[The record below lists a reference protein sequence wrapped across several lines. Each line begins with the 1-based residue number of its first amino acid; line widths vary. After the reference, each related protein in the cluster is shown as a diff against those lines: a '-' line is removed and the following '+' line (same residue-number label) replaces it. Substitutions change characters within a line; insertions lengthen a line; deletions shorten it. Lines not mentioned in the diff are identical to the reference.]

1 MNIIREIIS
10 FEEAAQIANASTQS
24 VLLLR
29 HSYRESLANGNHDP
43 SLTQAGWDYAVECG
57 KFLKEMKNV
66 CFASSPR
73 KRTTETVQAI
83 IRGGQLSESEIVPHM
98 EIHDTA
104 MFTKP
109 KNLADAIENNLIP
122 TLLKEYF
129 ATGSAPGMRHIGE
142 FAPNL
147 LEFLT
152 APRPCP
158 NVIMSTH
165 DIVVVALLSFYKV
178 YNFTQNDWC
187 GYIQGVFLYKQEEQW
202 HIAYTVP
209 DKNDRKLNQLFV

>member
-10 FEEAAQIANASTQS
+10 FEEAAKIANASTQS

-29 HSYRESLANGNHDP
+29 HSYRESLVNGNHDP
-43 SLTQAGWDYAVECG
+43 GLTSAGWAYAVECG
-57 KFLKEMKNV
+57 KFLKDIKNV

-109 KNLADAIENNLIP
+109 ENLADAIENNLIP
-122 TLLKEYF
+122 ALLKEYF

-178 YNFTQNDWC
+178 YKFTQNDWC
-187 GYIQGVFLYKQEEQW
+187 GYVQGVFLYLQNGNW
-202 HIAYTVP
+202 NIAYCVP
-209 DKNDRKLNQLFV
+209 DAKNRPINQLFV

>member
-1 MNIIREIIS
+1 MNIIQKIIS
-10 FEEAAQIANASTQS
+10 FEEAAAIANASTQS

-29 HSYRESLANGNHDP
+29 HSYRESLVNGNHDP
-43 SLTQAGWDYAVECG
+43 SLTRAGWDYAVECG
-57 KFLKEMKNV
+57 KLLKEMKNV
-66 CFASSPR
+66 CFGSSPR
-73 KRTTETVQAI
+73 KRTVETVEAI
-83 IRGGQLSESEIVPHM
+83 IEGSQLPAGEIARHI

-109 KNLADAIENNLIP
+109 ENLADAIENALIP
-122 TLLKEYF
+122 ALLKEYF
-129 ATGSAPGMRHIGE
+129 LTGCAPGMHHIQK
-142 FAPNL
+142 FAPAL

-178 YNFTQNDWC
+178 YKFIQSDWC
-187 GYIQGVFLYKQEEQW
+187 GYVQGAFLYQQNSTW
-202 HIAYTVP
+202 NIAYCVP
-209 DKNDRKLNQLFV
+209 DAKNRHKCQLFV